1 MSVLRLRIII
11 PAIALG
17 CALFFAGCAKD
28 SLLQIGERAPE
39 ISVID
44 LKGKAVRLS
53 EFRGKVVVL
62 RFWISGCGAC
72 VAEMPVIDEISKRY
86 KERGLVVLAVNMGES
101 DEKVEKFVRSLNISY
116 PVLLDPARIAAEKYN
131 VRAVPTNIF
140 ISRDGIAKKVTAG
153 EMARELFEKTVVEL
167 F

>member
-1 MSVLRLRIII
+1 MSVFRFSIII

-17 CALFFAGCAKD
+17 CALLFAGCVKD
-28 SLLQIGERAPE
+28 SSLQIGERAPE
-39 ISVID
+39 ISMID
-44 LKGKAVRLS
+44 LKGKTAKLS

-62 RFWISGCGAC
+62 IFWISGCRSC

-86 KERGLVVLAVNMGES
+86 KEKGLVVLAVNMGES

-116 PVLLDPARIAAEKYN
+116 PVLLDSARIAAEKYN
-131 VRAVPTNIF
+131 IRAVPTNIF

-153 EMARELFEKTVVEL
+153 EITPELFEKTVDEL
-167 F
+167 L